1 MVFFLSQMGTQINL
15 IGLGLVVLGMLCLIW
30 GLYRKEVSPLGL
42 ALLISGFLLQLAA
55 AFIA

>member
-1 MVFFLSQMGTQINL
+1 MGTQINL